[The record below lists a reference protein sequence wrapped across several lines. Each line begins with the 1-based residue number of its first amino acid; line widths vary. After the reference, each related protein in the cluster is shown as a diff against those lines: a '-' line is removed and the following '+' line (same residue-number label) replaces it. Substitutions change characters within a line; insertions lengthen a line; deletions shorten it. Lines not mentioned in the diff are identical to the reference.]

1 MFKCLMHSVLV
12 DFNKHSYSHKTSLQ
26 VKPMKSLRCPLL
38 LTIFG
43 SDAKEHKYLV
53 KFGEDLRQDQ
63 RIEQLFNLMNKILD
77 SDPTCRRRSLS
88 IATYQVRSR
97 VYLMVRFHVLWFV
110 MLNSRVI
117 DFWHFKRTS
126 SRVEEG

>member
-1 MFKCLMHSVLV
+1 MHSVLM
-12 DFNKHSYSHKTSLQ
+12 DFNKHSYSRKTSFQ
-26 VKPMKSLRCPLL
+26 VELIRSLRCPLL

-43 SDAKEHKYLV
+43 SDAREHKYLV

-77 SDPTCRRRSLS
+77 NDPTCRHRSLS
-88 IATYQVRSR
+88 IATYQVWSR
-97 VYLMVRFHVLWFV
+97 VHLMVRFHVLWFV

-117 DFWHFKRTS
+117 DF
-126 SRVEEG
+126 

>member
-1 MFKCLMHSVLV
+1 MHSVLM
-12 DFNKHSYSHKTSLQ
+12 DFNKHSYSHKTLLQ
-26 VKPMKSLRCPLL
+26 VEPKSSLRWPVL

-43 SDAKEHKYLV
+43 SDAREHRYLV

-77 SDPTCRRRSLS
+77 SDPTCRHRSLS
-88 IATYQVRSR
+88 IATYQVWSR
-97 VYLMVRFHVLWFV
+97 VYLLVRFHVLWF

-117 DFWHFKRTS
+117 DFRHFKRTS
-126 SRVEEG
+126 SRGEEG

>member
-1 MFKCLMHSVLV
+1 MHCALM
-12 DFNKHSYSHKTSLQ
+12 DINKHSYSHKTSFQ
-26 VKPMKSLRCPLL
+26 VVPMKSLQFPLL

-43 SDAKEHKYLV
+43 SDAREHKYLV

-77 SDPTCRRRSLS
+77 NDPTCRHRSLS
-88 IATYQVRSR
+88 ITTYQVWSR
-97 VYLMVRFHVLWFV
+97 VYLMMRFHVLWFV

-117 DFWHFKRTS
+117 DFWHFK
-126 SRVEEG
+126 